1 MSLSMA
7 TPTEQKQFVS
17 ENVSPG
23 LAFIFDDVELQ
34 PDVQYKIVK
43 AGYKS
48 VRRIAA
54 IDDGQAGARAALKQL
69 AGIEDAD
76 NPEQRLTLTILVDIW
91 NICRVTAE
99 KEIEAKAQATVAG
112 ATKPISNNDR
122 TAMKK
127 IVEKSRGPKTTL
139 PDDEVPS
146 QVYLTAKV
154 DEVEQ
159 NEPRASPLDE
169 ISHTEHRTEADLSIG
184 LDPKGVVKT
193 FRKALKVD
201 MPSDTES
208 YRKRL
213 KVEANLWLMLASKY
227 INKPWLSDLDQRD
240 FENFV
245 EYILGKKVLN
255 VFSDSPY
262 PRQAPWSLVMSFELR
277 LRQEAFKLVRDGK
290 TLAAALESVI
300 NDSDLRS
307 LYFITN
313 LVADKA
319 SQGGDPGLKRPASQ
333 ALVPFAPEEPW
344 TRKGKKGKDKGKGK
358 GKDKGKGKQTR
369 APADLGKR
377 IARTANN
384 ESICFNFN
392 RPVGCPLAGDGGT
405 CPRGRHVC
413 LECHG
418 NHSLSLPCPRRQR

>member
-1 MSLSMA
+1 MA
-7 TPTEQKQFVS
+7 TPAEQKQFVS
-17 ENVSPG
+17 DNVSPN
-23 LAFIFDDVELQ
+23 LAFIFDDVELG
-34 PDVQYKIVK
+34 PDIQYKIVK

-76 NPEQRLTLTILVDIW
+76 NPEQKLALTILVDIW

-99 KEIEAKAQATVAG
+99 KEIEAKAQAAVAG

-127 IVEKSRGPKTTL
+127 IVEKSRGPKATL

-169 ISHTEHRTEADLSIG
+169 ISHTEHKTEADLSIG

-201 MPSDTES
+201 MPTDTES

-213 KVEANLWLMLASKY
+213 KVEANLWLMLAAKY
-227 INKPWLSDLDQRD
+227 INKPWLANLDQRD

-300 NDSDLRS
+300 SDSDLRS

-313 LVADKA
+313 LVTDK
-319 SQGGDPGLKRPASQ
+319 SSHGGDTALKRPPPPY
-333 ALVPFAPEEPW
+333 VPEEPW
-344 TRKGKKGKDKGKGK
+344 SKKGKKGKDKGKGK
-358 GKDKGKGKQTR
+358 GKGKDKNGRRQEKD
-369 APADLGKR
+369 PAAKKISPIYPLVPKTPDGR
-377 IARTANN
+377 D
-384 ESICFNFN
+384 ICFQYNN
-392 RPVGCPLAGDGGT
+392 GT
-405 CPRGRHVC
+405 CNDPRCNRVHCCRVKGCTHVGPAC
-413 LECHG
+413 EHP
-418 NHSLSLPCPRRQR
+418 HA